1 MDTVY
6 FFPIGFFYRLQCF
19 ACYQS
24 SRDCLYLSC
33 MRFAI
38 SCSLSLVLIVLL
50 LVFVGFVFL
59 TYFCNFPCHIK
70 VFTWSFKC
78 LHSSVRCL
86 WPWWNLQYLLLS
98 LLSIGVLIG
107 FGHCKEG
114 LSLICIRTYLIG
126 IIRGVKLVNFGFQF
140 GSSFFFPMVCLTL
153 RVSFFLL

>member
-1 MDTVY
+1 
-6 FFPIGFFYRLQCF
+6 
-19 ACYQS
+19 
-24 SRDCLYLSC
+24 

-38 SCSLSLVLIVLL
+38 SCSLSLVLIVLP

-59 TYFCNFPCHIK
+59 TYFCNFPCQIK

-86 WPWWNLQYLLLS
+86 WPLWNLQYLLLS

-126 IIRGVKLVNFGFQF
+126 IIRGVKLVNFGFLF

-153 RVSFFLL
+153 CVSFFLL